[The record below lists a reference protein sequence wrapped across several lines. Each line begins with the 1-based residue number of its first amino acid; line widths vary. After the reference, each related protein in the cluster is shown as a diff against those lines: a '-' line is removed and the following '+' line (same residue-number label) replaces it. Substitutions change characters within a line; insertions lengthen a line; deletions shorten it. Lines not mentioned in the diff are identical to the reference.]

1 MHEVLI
7 NSKHPR
13 RSVHSTTK
21 LKSLHLKRL
30 SLEMPMA
37 AVKRKSIKIQDTIHN
52 SRKTKFLTR
61 TKGYIS
67 NHGLELCSEG
77 VGGTY
82 FVQRDGKSKYFAVFK
97 PVDEE
102 PGAAHNPKN
111 ILQYPL
117 LPPGGGAIREVAA
130 YLLDRNFASV
140 PETHLIDGITDPR
153 LSYPSGQVF
162 PKTGSI
168 QRYKENIGDASM
180 MGYTRFLVEE
190 VHRIGILDIRLFNL
204 DRSSEN
210 LLVQKKSNGQFHL
223 IPIDHSYI
231 LPDTLS
237 NAWFDWLYWPQSK
250 VHFSKEVL
258 AYIARLNIEEDVK
271 ILQQLGFAE
280 QIMVNLEITTLF
292 LKAAVVNGWNLY
304 EIGRFVSAAKSPG
317 TKGGCGSGPGPVQ
330 MINKGSGMPITAGS
344 SSVVPTGSGVPVSP
358 GNCSAG
364 SLEKLVQEA
373 RTVEGKFQMD
383 EYKKS
388 LERFFSAAKNSS

>member
-7 NSKHPR
+7 NAKHPR

-30 SLEMPMA
+30 SLEMPM
-37 AVKRKSIKIQDTIHN
+37 VKRKSIKIQDSLNN
-52 SRKTKFLTR
+52 SRKAKFLTR
-61 TKGYIS
+61 TKQYIS

-140 PETHLIDGITDPR
+140 PETYLIDGILDPR

-180 MGYTRFLVEE
+180 MGYTRFVAEE
-190 VHRIGILDIRLFNL
+190 VHRIGILDIRLYNL
-204 DRSSEN
+204 DRSCEN
-210 LLVQKKSNGQFHL
+210 LLVQKKSNGQLHL

-231 LPDTLS
+231 LPDTLC

-250 VHFSKEVL
+250 VHFSKDTL
-258 AYIARLNIEEDVK
+258 AYIARLNLDEDIK

-280 QIMVNLEITTLF
+280 QTMVNLEITTLF
-292 LKAAVVNGWNLY
+292 LKSAALCGWNLY
-304 EIGRFVSAAKSPG
+304 EIGKFVSSATA
-317 TKGGCGSGPGPVQ
+317 TTT
-330 MINKGSGMPITAGS
+330 TAGS
-344 SSVVPTGSGVPVSP
+344 GNLPYNKASGSSAP
-358 GNCSAG
+358 GG
-364 SLEKLVQEA
+364 SLEKLVQEG
-373 RTVEGKFQMD
+373 RNGEGKFQM
-383 EYKKS
+383 EEFKKI
-388 LERFFSAAKNSS
+388 LERFFSGNGGKNNH